1 MNVLRSKSNLEVL
14 SGRAEDDGVEFTDLR
29 DDRIGSQSRRTEG
42 AQGPNNLQS
51 LAFWELILW
60 NTQEWVGER
69 ATDAYSY

>member
-42 AQGPNNLQS
+42 AQGPVKLQR
-51 LAFWELILW
+51 LAF
-60 NTQEWVGER
+60 
-69 ATDAYSY
+69 